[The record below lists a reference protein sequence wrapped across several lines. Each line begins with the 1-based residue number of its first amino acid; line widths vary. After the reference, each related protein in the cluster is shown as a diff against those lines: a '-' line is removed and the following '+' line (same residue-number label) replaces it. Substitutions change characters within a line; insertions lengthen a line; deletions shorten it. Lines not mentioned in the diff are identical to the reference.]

1 MVTRLP
7 QPRRHKTQR
16 VRRERRRLGRFVAF
30 SEMEADLTPI
40 RLIEPSAPPLEP
52 RPSEPSQQ
60 R

>member
-30 SEMEADLTPI
+30 SEMEADLTPK
-40 RLIEPSAPPLEP
+40 RLIEPAVNPQTPPPEP
-52 RPSEPSQQ
+52 NEHQ
-60 R
+60 

>member
-7 QPRRHKTQR
+7 QPRGHKTQR
-16 VRRERRRLGRFVAF
+16 VRRERRRLGRFVVF
-30 SEMEADLTPI
+30 SEMLTDLTPV